1 MTDPGTQDPEDRAAS
16 TSLGE
21 LLGEVSRDLST
32 LFRQEVEL
40 AKAELRDSATRAGRG
55 VGLMGGAGVAGHLA
69 IVFISLAIWWAI
81 GNLVG
86 LGWSALI
93 VAVIWAIVAFVL
105 LSMGRR
111 ELKTVQGMPK
121 TAESLKKIPETIKE
135 AGTQNE

>member
-1 MTDPGTQDPEDRAAS
+1 MTGPATPDPEDRAAS

-40 AKAELRDSATRAGRG
+40 AKAELKDSATRAGRG
-55 VGLMGGAGVAGHLA
+55 AGLMGGAGVAGHLA
-69 IVFISLAIWWAI
+69 IVFISLAIWWAL

-86 LGWSALI
+86 LGWSAVI

-111 ELKTVQGMPK
+111 ELKAVRGMPS
-121 TAESLKKIPETIKE
+121 TADSLKKIPETIKE
-135 AGTQNE
+135 AGTQND

>member
-1 MTDPGTQDPEDRAAS
+1 MTEPAIPDPEDRAAS

-40 AKAELRDSATRAGRG
+40 AKAELKDSATRAGRG
-55 VGLMGGAGVAGHLA
+55 AGLMGGAGIAGHLA
-69 IVFISLAIWWAI
+69 IVFLSLAIWWGLGTLI
-81 GNLVG
+81 G
-86 LGWSALI
+86 LGWSAVI
-93 VAVIWAIVAFVL
+93 VAVIWAIVALVL

-111 ELKTVQGMPK
+111 ELKAVRGMPS

-135 AGTQNE
+135 AGTQND

>member
-1 MTDPGTQDPEDRAAS
+1 MTDPGMQDPEERAAS

-40 AKAELRDSATRAGRG
+40 AKAELKDTATRTGRG
-55 VGLMGGAGVAGHLA
+55 AGLMGGAGIAGHLA
-69 IVFISLAIWWAI
+69 IVFISLAIWWAL

-86 LGWSALI
+86 LGWSAVI

-111 ELKTVQGMPK
+111 ELKAVQGMPK